1 MSSDFTDN
9 LRMAATPVCPDYRIA
24 QELKAGLSTMDAVAS
39 VYFLSTDTALSVWV
53 GVNKDDDA
61 TRTSIYRFE
70 DDISQRFSQVLFD
83 FHVVP
88 VPAGRRMEDYISS
101 AQPIFQ
107 RPAL

>member
-9 LRMAATPVCPDYRIA
+9 LRMATAPACPDYLIA
-24 QELKAGLSTMDAVAS
+24 EQLKAGLSTMDAVAS

-53 GVNKDDDA
+53 GISEDDDT
-61 TRTSIYRFE
+61 TRTNIYSFE
-70 DDISQRFSQVLFD
+70 DEISKRFSQVLFD

-88 VPAGRRMEDYISS
+88 VPAGRRMEDYVS
-101 AQPIFQ
+101 AAHPIFQ

>member
-1 MSSDFTDN
+1 MSPDFTDH
-9 LRMAATPVCPDYRIA
+9 RMATAPAYPDYLITH
-24 QELKAGLSTMDAVAS
+24 ELKAGLSAMDAVAS
-39 VYFLSTDTALSVWV
+39 VHFLWSDAALSVWV
-53 GVNKDDDA
+53 GISEDDTTRNK
-61 TRTSIYRFE
+61 IYLFE

-88 VPAGRRMEDYISS
+88 VPAGQRMEDFISA

>member
-1 MSSDFTDN
+1 MSPDFTDN
-9 LRMAATPVCPDYRIA
+9 LRMAAAPVCPDYLIA

-39 VYFLSTDTALSVWV
+39 VYFLSTDAALSVWV
-53 GVNKDDDA
+53 GISKDDDT
-61 TRTSIYRFE
+61 TRTNIYRFE
-70 DDISQRFSQVLFD
+70 DDISQRFSHVLFD

>member
-1 MSSDFTDN
+1 MSPDFTDN
-9 LRMAATPVCPDYRIA
+9 LRMAAAPVCPDYLIA
-24 QELKAGLSTMDAVAS
+24 QELKAGLSSMDAVAS

-53 GVNKDDDA
+53 GISNDDDA